1 MELQVRVRPHFDLS
15 MKAALMYRMGKQ
27 PESNGLQDGKA
38 HMNPQDHTQPPRTY
52 DTFHMG
58 RSGMDLYSNDIGA
71 AFIDIKSFAAYVG
84 GSPTNMS
91 VGCRRLGLTSALL
104 TAFGEDPVGDF
115 VAHFLTNE
123 GVDIRFSPR
132 KPGRRTAAVILGI
145 EPPDKFPLVFYRDN
159 CADIALTIDDV
170 LAAPI
175 AQSRV
180 FQFAGTNLSQEPS
193 RSATLFAAE
202 TARKAGTAVVLDL
215 DFRPD
220 QWHDPRAFGTTVRS
234 ALPCA
239 DVVMGT
245 EDEINAAMLTDPRSV
260 RLTHSQVS
268 DARVSGNT
276 AKHVADLLERG
287 PGLVVEKRGEA
298 GCRIHRCNAAPED
311 VPGFPVT
318 VQNILGA
325 GDAFGAGFLYGYVK
339 GWDLHKAAR
348 LGNACGAM
356 VVTRHGC
363 SVSMPTWEEVT
374 AFVDEQGGL

>member
-1 MELQVRVRPHFDLS
+1 MSPDPCQTRRI
-15 MKAALMYRMGKQ
+15 
-27 PESNGLQDGKA
+27 
-38 HMNPQDHTQPPRTY
+38 Y

-58 RSGMDLYSNDIGA
+58 RSCMDLYSNDVGA
-71 AFIDIKSFAAYVG
+71 DFVHIRSFAAYVG

-91 VGCRRLGLTSALL
+91 VGCRRLGLKSALL

-115 VAHFLTNE
+115 VVHFLTEE

-132 KPGRRTAAVILGI
+132 KPGRKTSAVVLGI

-175 AQSRV
+175 ARSRV
-180 FQFAGTNLSQEPS
+180 FQFAGTNLSREPS
-193 RSATLFAAE
+193 RSATLYAAE
-202 TARKAGTAVVLDL
+202 VARKAGTAVVLDL

-220 QWHDPRAFGTTVRS
+220 QWHDPRAFGTAVRS

-239 DVVMGT
+239 DIVMGT

-276 AKHVADLLERG
+276 AEHVVGLLERG
-287 PGLVVEKRGEA
+287 PAVVVEKRGGE
-298 GCRIHRCNAAPED
+298 GCRVHRRNDKAEE

-325 GDAFGAGFLYGYVK
+325 GDAFGAGFLYGFVK
-339 GWDLHKAAR
+339 GWELRKAAR

-363 SVSMPTWEEVT
+363 SISMPFWDEVM
-374 AFVDEQGGL
+374 AFADERGGL

>member
-1 MELQVRVRPHFDLS
+1 MEPQR
-15 MKAALMYRMGKQ
+15 Q
-27 PESNGLQDGKA
+27 PERA
-38 HMNPQDHTQPPRTY
+38 Y

-71 AFIDIKSFAAYVG
+71 RFVDIRSFAAYVG

-91 VGCRRLGLTSALL
+91 VGCRRLGLKSALL

-115 VAHFLTNE
+115 VAHFLTQE
-123 GVDIRFSPR
+123 GVDIAFSPR
-132 KPGRRTAAVILGI
+132 KPGRHTSAVVLGI

-159 CADIALTIDDV
+159 CADIALSIDDV

-175 AQSRV
+175 GESRV

-193 RSATLFAAE
+193 RSATLYAAE
-202 TARKAGTAVVLDL
+202 LARKAGATVVLDL
-215 DFRPD
+215 DFRPN
-220 QWHDPRAFGTTVRS
+220 QWHDPRAFGTAVRS
-234 ALPCA
+234 ALRCA
-239 DVVMGT
+239 DIIMGT
-245 EDEINAAMLTDPRSV
+245 EDEINAAMLTDTRSV
-260 RLTHSQVS
+260 RLTHSQIS

-276 AKHVADLLERG
+276 AEHVADLLDLG
-287 PGLVVEKRGEA
+287 PALVVEKLGEA
-298 GCRIHRCNAAPED
+298 GCRIHQRGRAPED

-339 GWDLHKAAR
+339 GWSLHKAAR

-363 SVSMPTWEEVT
+363 SISMPFWDEVI
-374 AFVDEQGGL
+374 AFADERGGL

>member
-1 MELQVRVRPHFDLS
+1 
-15 MKAALMYRMGKQ
+15 
-27 PESNGLQDGKA
+27 
-38 HMNPQDHTQPPRTY
+38 
-52 DTFHMG
+52 
-58 RSGMDLYSNDIGA
+58 
-71 AFIDIKSFAAYVG
+71 VG

-91 VGCRRLGLTSALL
+91 VGCRRLGLKSALL

-115 VAHFLTNE
+115 VAHFLTQE

-132 KPGRRTAAVILGI
+132 KPGRKTSAVVLGI
-145 EPPDKFPLVFYRDN
+145 EPPDRFPLVFYRDN

-180 FQFAGTNLSQEPS
+180 FQFAGTNLSLDPS
-193 RSATLFAAE
+193 RSATLYAAE
-202 TARKAGTAVVLDL
+202 VARKAGTPVVFDL

-220 QWHDPRAFGTTVRS
+220 QWHDPRAFGTMARS
-234 ALPCA
+234 ALAFA
-239 DVVMGT
+239 DIVMGT
-245 EDEINAAMLTDPRSV
+245 QDEINAAMLTDPRSI

-276 AKHVADLLERG
+276 AEHVSDLLDRG
-287 PGLVVEKRGEA
+287 PGVVVEKRGES
-298 GCRIHRCNAAPED
+298 GCRVHRRGEKAED
-311 VPGFPVT
+311 VPGFPVE

-339 GWDLHKAAR
+339 GWDLRKAAR

-363 SVSMPTWEEVT
+363 SISMPFLDEVM
-374 AFVDEQGGL
+374 AFADERGGL

>member
-1 MELQVRVRPHFDLS
+1 MT
-15 MKAALMYRMGKQ
+15 
-27 PESNGLQDGKA
+27 
-38 HMNPQDHTQPPRTY
+38 PQDPRRTRRHY

-58 RSGMDLYSNDIGA
+58 RSSMDIYSNDIGA
-71 AFIDIKSFAAYVG
+71 DFVHIKSFAAYVG

-91 VGCRRLGLTSALL
+91 VGCRRLGLKSVLL
-104 TAFGEDPVGDF
+104 TAFGPDPIGDF
-115 VAHFLTNE
+115 IVHFLTEE
-123 GVDIRFSPR
+123 GVDVRFSPR
-132 KPGRRTAAVILGI
+132 KPGRKTSSVVLGI

-180 FQFAGTNLSQEPS
+180 FQFAGTNLSLEPS
-193 RSATLFAAE
+193 RSATFFAAE
-202 TARKAGTAVVLDL
+202 VARKAGTTVVLDL

-234 ALPCA
+234 ALPLA
-239 DVVMGT
+239 DIVMGT
-245 EDEINAAMLTDPRSV
+245 RDEINAAMLTDPSSIH
-260 RLTHSQVS
+260 LTHSQMS
-268 DARVSGNT
+268 DARVKGNT
-276 AKHVADLLERG
+276 ARHIAGLLERG
-287 PGLVVEKRGEA
+287 PAVVVEKRGEE
-298 GCRIHRCNAAPED
+298 GCRLHERGQKAED

-325 GDAFGAGFLYGYVK
+325 GDAFGSGFLYGYVK
-339 GWDLHKAAR
+339 GWDLRKAAR

-363 SVSMPTWEEVT
+363 SISMPFYDEVM
-374 AFVDEQGGL
+374 AFADALGGL

>member
-1 MELQVRVRPHFDLS
+1 MQS
-15 MKAALMYRMGKQ
+15 K
-27 PESNGLQDGKA
+27 
-38 HMNPQDHTQPPRTY
+38 NPVPAERAY

-71 AFIDIKSFAAYVG
+71 SFVDIRSFAAYVG
-84 GSPTNMS
+84 GSPANTS
-91 VGCRRLGLTSALL
+91 VGCRRLGLNAALL

-115 VAHFLTNE
+115 VAHFLTKE
-123 GVDIRFSPR
+123 GVDISSSPR
-132 KPGRRTAAVILGI
+132 KPGRHTAAVVLGI

-175 AQSRV
+175 ARSRV

-193 RSATLFAAE
+193 RSATLYAAE
-202 TARKAGTAVVLDL
+202 VARKAGTVVVLDL
-215 DFRPD
+215 DFRPN
-220 QWHDPRAFGTTVRS
+220 QWHDPRAFGIAVRS
-234 ALPCA
+234 SLHSA
-239 DVVMGT
+239 DIVMGT
-245 EDEINAAMLTDPRSV
+245 EDEINAAMLTDPGAV
-260 RLTHSQVS
+260 RLTDSQIS
-268 DARVSGNT
+268 DARVGGNT
-276 AKHVADLLERG
+276 AEHVADLLELG
-287 PGLVVEKRGEA
+287 PSVVVEKRGEA
-298 GCRIHRCNAAPED
+298 GCRIHRREDQPED

-339 GWDLHKAAR
+339 GWDLRKAAR

-363 SVSMPTWEEVT
+363 SISMPFRDEVM
-374 AFVDEQGGL
+374 AFADERGGL

>member
-1 MELQVRVRPHFDLS
+1 
-15 MKAALMYRMGKQ
+15 MKSQAPRQ
-27 PESNGLQDGKA
+27 PE
-38 HMNPQDHTQPPRTY
+38 RTY

-71 AFIDIKSFAAYVG
+71 SFVDIRSFAAYVG

-91 VGCRRLGLTSALL
+91 VGCRRLGLKSALL

-115 VAHFLTNE
+115 VVHFLAEE

-132 KPGRRTAAVILGI
+132 KPGRHTSAVVLGI

-159 CADIALTIDDV
+159 CADIALSIDDV

-180 FQFAGTNLSQEPS
+180 FEFAGTNLSQEPS
-193 RSATLFAAE
+193 RSATLYAAE
-202 TARKAGTAVVLDL
+202 IARKAGTAVVLDL
-215 DFRPD
+215 DFRAN
-220 QWHDPRAFGTTVRS
+220 QWHDPRAFGVAVRS
-234 ALPCA
+234 ALRCT
-239 DVVMGT
+239 DIVMGT
-245 EDEINAAMLTDPRSV
+245 EDEINAALLTDPRAV
-260 RLTHSQVS
+260 RLTDSQIS

-276 AKHVADLLERG
+276 AEHVGKLLELG
-287 PGLVVEKRGEA
+287 PAVVVEKRGEE
-298 GCRIHRCNAAPED
+298 GCRIHRRGDRAED

-339 GWDLHKAAR
+339 GWDLRKAAR

-363 SVSMPTWEEVT
+363 SISMPLWDEVM
-374 AFVDEQGGL
+374 AFADERGGL